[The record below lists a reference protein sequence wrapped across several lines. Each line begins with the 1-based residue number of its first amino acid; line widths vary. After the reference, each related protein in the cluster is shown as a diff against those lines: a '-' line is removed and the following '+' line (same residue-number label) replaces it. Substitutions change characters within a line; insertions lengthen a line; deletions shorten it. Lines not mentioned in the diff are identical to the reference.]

1 MKLKDAVK
9 FVQHNGCSCHASD
22 VEHYASIVL
31 QDGSS
36 REITREILNKYGNEK
51 VLKVNVD
58 VPLESH
64 ELMDYIV
71 YFFYLDI

>member
-1 MKLKDAVK
+1 MKLKDAVN

-22 VEHYASIVL
+22 VEHIARIVL

-36 REITREILNKYGNEK
+36 REITREVLEKYKNAK

-58 VPLESH
+58 IPLESY
-64 ELMDYIV
+64 ELKDHIV